1 MKTQLFQ
8 VWREG
13 YRITGNWDHAR
24 MMGEA
29 EAATFEEAC
38 QIVLE
43 GDEDFDPER
52 LTTWACRLYPT
63 ETLAREYFG

>member
-13 YRITGNWDHAR
+13 YVITGAR
-24 MMGEA
+24 GYAHLFGEA
-29 EAATFEEAC
+29 EAESFEEVC